1 MMTDHHLSDHN
12 GCIIWISIQI
22 GAAKMN
28 QRPKS
33 TRAVNYQIR
42 VEGRLD
48 PNWSDW
54 FDGFTIAP
62 QADETLLTGP
72 VTDQAALHGILAK
85 LNDLH
90 LEVLS
95 LERLESKVWEDKED
109 SNV

>member
-1 MMTDHHLSDHN
+1 M
-12 GCIIWISIQI
+12 
-22 GAAKMN
+22 K
-28 QRPKS
+28 QRSKS
-33 TRAVNYQIR
+33 TKAVNYQIR

-48 PNWSDW
+48 PSWSDW
-54 FDGFTIAP
+54 FDGFTITP
-62 QADETLLTGP
+62 QAADETLLTGP

-95 LERLESKVWEDKED
+95 MERLEVKDRKDMED